1 MRQIGYTGKIR
12 IFLKNGKVKIG
23 DKPIFRFSNSK
34 PKNINID
41 QADLNELKDVLCEY
55 MKQKDLKELN
65 CNLKSIVGIGGESII
80 LKDPKRKNSVKKFI
94 PLQNVARKPN
104 ESTDE
109 WIIRVKKGFFRTKAY
124 DRRCPERTLMKILI
138 L

>member
-12 IFLKNGKVKIG
+12 IFLENGKVKIG

-55 MKQKDLKELN
+55 MKQEDLKELN

-94 PLQNVARKPN
+94 PLQNFIK
-104 ESTDE
+104 
-109 WIIRVKKGFFRTKAY
+109 TK
-124 DRRCPERTLMKILI
+124 DLRCYHNIFVLYNVGHVYIYQVTIMG
-138 L
+138 